1 MSLHF
6 LENWDDLTRLV
17 RQLCVLIRQ
26 LRRETKEKIL
36 ADISKMY
43 PRKLDQNASFEDK
56 CKLVSDDLQKP
67 KSMSQMD

>member
-1 MSLHF
+1 VSLHF

>member
-1 MSLHF
+1 MTLHF
-6 LENWDDLTRLV
+6 LENWDELSRLV

-36 ADISKMY
+36 ADISEMY

-56 CKLVSDDLQKP
+56 CELVSDDLQKP